1 MSEIDI
7 IDQFSCVIILE
18 LRFPC
23 HIDIKLKVNN
33 EINPRKG
40 ETGSLFLLPLELLDL
55 SLELFDPL
63 VDLYGELGEVVL
75 LDHEVS
81 LPPLYC

>member
-18 LRFPC
+18 LYFLC
-23 HIDIKLKVNN
+23 HIDIKLKADN
-33 EINPRKG
+33 EIYPRKG

-55 SLELFDPL
+55 SLELFNSL
-63 VDLYGELGEVVL
+63 VDLNGELGEVVL
-75 LDHEVS
+75 LDNEVS